1 MGVRTGWDLNGVVG
15 AGLTEKAACEQPRRE
30 GAGSADD
37 REDRRGDREDRRG
50 SANAPM
56 TERAQHVPGA
66 ARTPRRL
73 ERERQE
79 TTSEA

>member
-37 REDRRGDREDRRG
+37 REDRRGG
-50 SANAPM
+50 TKAPM

-73 ERERQE
+73 EWERQG

>member
-37 REDRRGDREDRRG
+37 REDRQG
-50 SANAPM
+50 SAKAPM

-73 ERERQE
+73 ERERQG

>member
-30 GAGSADD
+30 GAGSA
-37 REDRRGDREDRRG
+37 GDREDRRG